1 MTWLAV
7 SLISF
12 WILSVVLVL
21 TMHKPHPFLKRKPTV
36 AHGQGH
42 VKRDSTVLAQSIYYV
57 FSRDVTAAVL
67 VSLNKERRRCSCPQL
82 FLRKLSNIVMQTFS
96 YIYTNLAFHVTL
108 HSLQLILFIT
118 FSFVSVEKQG
128 YWSREWKLS
137 IWTIVQRFRT
147 AMGSSIGQGWIFF
160 IYLCAID

>member
-1 MTWLAV
+1 
-7 SLISF
+7 
-12 WILSVVLVL
+12 
-21 TMHKPHPFLKRKPTV
+21 MHKPHPFFKRKPTV
-36 AHGQGH
+36 AHCQGH

-82 FLRKLSNIVMQTFS
+82 FLRKLSSVVMQTFS
-96 YIYTNLAFHVTL
+96 FTSTRKGNVYTNLALHVTL

-128 YWSREWKLS
+128 Y
-137 IWTIVQRFRT
+137 
-147 AMGSSIGQGWIFF
+147 
-160 IYLCAID
+160 